1 MHRGKALAR
10 IKISGNLHDQ
20 RETGNSRLL
29 ESFTEKKQI
38 SFSSYKK
45 CLIIMNMKKEV
56 IEKSYQLAREQ
67 YAALG
72 IDTDKV
78 LTEMDNINI
87 SLHCWQTDDV
97 GGFEKPGSVLGGG
110 GIQTTGN
117 FPGKAKTIGQMRSDL
132 DKVMSLLP
140 GKQRLN
146 LHAIYGEFEGKLVDR
161 DQIEPKH
168 FQGWIDWAKKRGIGL
183 DFNCTCFS
191 HPLADEGFTLSS
203 KNEKIRKFW
212 VEHTKRCR
220 AIGAEMGKQLGTP
233 SVHNIWIPDGMKDT
247 PVDRNTLRKQLKKS
261 LDEIFAVK
269 YPKKYLKDSVES
281 KLFGIGSEA
290 MVVGSHDFYLG
301 YAIKNNTLIT
311 LDNGHFHPTEQ
322 VGDKISSILHFV
334 DEILLHLTRGVRW
347 DSDHVLT
354 FNEEL
359 LLITQEIVRA
369 KALKR
374 VNVGLDFFDASLN
387 RIGAY
392 VIGTRSAQMAFMYA
406 LLEPFKTLVKYEEEG
421 KNFERLALLEL
432 LKTKPFGAVYD
443 YYCMKNKV
451 PVGQDYID
459 EILKYEKEV
468 LLKR

>member
-1 MHRGKALAR
+1 
-10 IKISGNLHDQ
+10 
-20 RETGNSRLL
+20 
-29 ESFTEKKQI
+29 
-38 SFSSYKK
+38 
-45 CLIIMNMKKEV
+45 MKKDI
-56 IEKSYQLAREQ
+56 IEKSYLLAKEQ
-67 YAALG
+67 YAELG

-78 LTEMDNINI
+78 ISDLDKISI

-110 GIQTTGN
+110 GIQATGN
-117 FPGKAKTIGQMRSDL
+117 FPGKAKTIEQMRSDL
-132 DKVMSLLP
+132 DKVFSLLP
-140 GKQRLN
+140 GKLRLN
-146 LHAIYGEFEGKLVDR
+146 LHAIYGEFGGKLVDR
-161 DQIEPKH
+161 DQIEPEH
-168 FQGWIDWAKKRGIGL
+168 FQGWIDWAKNRGIGL

-203 KNEKIRKFW
+203 KDEKIRRFW
-212 VEHTKRCR
+212 IEHTKRCR
-220 AIGAEMGKQLGTP
+220 KIAAEMGKQLGTP

-247 PVDRNTLRKQLKKS
+247 PVDRNTLRKLLKES
-261 LDEIFAVK
+261 LDEIFAIQ
-269 YPKKYLKDSVES
+269 YPKAYLKDSVES

-354 FNEEL
+354 FNDEL
-359 LLITQEIVRA
+359 LLITQEIVRT
-369 KALKR
+369 KALNR
-374 VNVGLDFFDASLN
+374 VNIGLDFFDASLN

-392 VIGTRSAQMAFMYA
+392 VIGTRSAQLAFMYA
-406 LLEPFKTLVKYEEEG
+406 LLEPFKTLVKYEEDG
-421 KNFERLALLEL
+421 KNFERLAFLEL

-443 YYCMKNKV
+443 YYCMKNNV
-451 PVGQDYID
+451 PAGQEYIE
-459 EILKYEKEV
+459 EIVKYEKEV

>member
-1 MHRGKALAR
+1 
-10 IKISGNLHDQ
+10 
-20 RETGNSRLL
+20 
-29 ESFTEKKQI
+29 
-38 SFSSYKK
+38 
-45 CLIIMNMKKEV
+45 MKKD
-56 IEKSYQLAREQ
+56 IIKKSYLLAKEQ
-67 YAALG
+67 YAELG
-72 IDTDKV
+72 IDTEKV
-78 LTEMDNINI
+78 ISEMDKISI

-110 GIQTTGN
+110 GIQATGN
-117 FPGKAKTIGQMRSDL
+117 FPGKAKTIEQMRSDL
-132 DKVMSLLP
+132 DKVFSLLP
-140 GKQRLN
+140 GKLRLN
-146 LHAIYGEFEGKLVDR
+146 LHAIYGEFGGKLVDR
-161 DQIEPKH
+161 DQIEPIH
-168 FQGWIDWAKKRGIGL
+168 FQGWIDWAKKRKIGL

-203 KNEKIRKFW
+203 KDEKIRKFW
-212 VEHTKRCR
+212 IEHTKRCR
-220 AIGAEMGKQLGTP
+220 KIAAEMGKQLGTP

-247 PVDRNTLRKQLKKS
+247 PVDRNTLRKLLKES
-261 LDEIFAVK
+261 LDEIFAIQ
-269 YPKKYLKDSVES
+269 YPKAYLKDSVES

-354 FNEEL
+354 FNDEL
-359 LLITQEIVRA
+359 LLITQEIVRT
-369 KALKR
+369 KALNR
-374 VNVGLDFFDASLN
+374 VNIGLDFFDASLN

-392 VIGTRSAQMAFMYA
+392 VIGTRSAQLAFMYA
-406 LLEPFKTLVKYEEEG
+406 LLEPFKTLVKFEEEG
-421 KNFERLALLEL
+421 KNFERLAFLEL

-443 YYCMKNKV
+443 YYCMKNNV
-451 PVGQDYID
+451 PAGQEYIE
-459 EILKYEKEV
+459 EIVKFEKEV